1 MEWVTWLLTNYQA
14 LISGV
19 IAVLTAVITLCLI
32 IPGEQPEKTLQG
44 WVDFL
49 TKFSRK

>member
-1 MEWVTWLLTNYQA
+1 MEWLTWLLTNYQA
-14 LISGV
+14 LISAV
-19 IAVLTAVITLCLI
+19 LAVLTALIALALI
-32 IPGEQPEKTLQG
+32 IPGAEPERTLTK